1 MMNDIRFKHIRNN
14 NNRPVA
20 TLAYRFTDDG
30 ASIIATLSECSENDR
45 YEKRMGRIVSGRR
58 MYASMKADDMVQ
70 LNSATAT
77 EAEVV
82 KMLLFGYAVQFP
94 VNSLALKDLF
104 GELSETFKNNRTQ
117 HDLGKQAADR
127 EERVVE
133 LFRGINEEYQRGLE
147 MMMRALRD
155 ASVDQINNSIRGL
168 GSMIDDDV
176 APEAECQSSS
186 LAE

>member
-20 TLAYRFTDDG
+20 TLAYQFTDG
-30 ASIIATLSECSENDR
+30 GMSIIATLSECSQNDR

-58 MYASMKADDMVQ
+58 LYASVKMGAVYLD
-70 LNSATAT
+70 NTTAT

-82 KMLLFGYAVQFP
+82 KMLLYGYAVQFP
-94 VNSLALKDLF
+94 ADSVTLRNLF

-133 LFRGINEEYQRGLE
+133 LFRGINEEYQRALE
-147 MMMRALRD
+147 VMMRALRD
-155 ASVDQINNSIRGL
+155 ASVDQINTSIRDL
-168 GSMIDDDV
+168 NLQSV
-176 APEAECQSSS
+176 VSAPEEECQSSS

>member
-45 YEKRMGRIVSGRR
+45 YEKRVGRIVSGRR
-58 MYASMKADDMVQ
+58 LYAAMKADNMVH
-70 LNSATAT
+70 LNSTTAT
-77 EAEVV
+77 ESEVV

-94 VNSLALKDLF
+94 VNSFALKDLF
-104 GELSETFKNNRTQ
+104 GGLSETFKNNRTQ

-127 EERVVE
+127 EERIVQ

-147 MMMRALRD
+147 MVLEAMRD
-155 ASVDQINNSIRGL
+155 ASIDQINSIRVL
-168 GSMIDDDV
+168 NLQSAV
-176 APEAECQSSS
+176 SAPEEEYQSSS